1 MKRFLLLICLALCGV
16 AFGFSQNYQ
25 DVVYLKSGSV
35 IRGVVVEQVPGVSL
49 KVQTSDGNMFVY
61 EMSEV
66 EKMTKEASPRQYGR
80 QGNNYGGLQ
89 NLSRGYRPNGYR
101 GFMELGGGPGVG
113 DYGDGFVSFSTS
125 HGGQISPYF
134 FLGAGIGFDYH
145 FGWETISIPIFADLR
160 ANFLDNWIT
169 PYFGAKIGYSVFDI
183 TGFYFNPTLGVDF
196 ALDSR
201 LGFNFSLGYN
211 LQSAVVDS
219 YYYGYYGFYSMS
231 SRRIIG
237 GVTFNTSETY
247 NNSIKTI
254 QPLRISARA
263 ESLLMFRSHYLFNAV
278 AASTAQ
284 ATVQPTIGL
293 LPMPRKPIIS
303 TCAGTEDEPANCAS
317 LCIRPIVSVMP

>member
-25 DVVYLKSGSV
+25 DVVYLKNGSV

-49 KVQTSDGNMFVY
+49 KVQASDGNMFVY

-101 GFMELGGGPGVG
+101 GFMEFGGGPGVG

-134 FLGAGIGFDYH
+134 YLGAGLGFDYH
-145 FGWETISIPIFADLR
+145 IGYQAFFLPIFADLR
-160 ANFLDNWIT
+160 ANFLDNNIT
-169 PYFGAKIGYSVFDI
+169 PYFGAKIGYSVFDV
-183 TGFYFNPTLGVDF
+183 TGFYFNPTFGVDF

-211 LQSAVVDS
+211 LQSAPVDH
-219 YYYGYYGFYSMS
+219 YYYSRYGYSMIS
-231 SRRIIG
+231 KKEIIG
-237 GVTFNTSETY
+237 GITF
-247 NNSIKTI
+247 K
-254 QPLRISARA
+254 
-263 ESLLMFRSHYLFNAV
+263 FGVHF
-278 AASTAQ
+278 
-284 ATVQPTIGL
+284 
-293 LPMPRKPIIS
+293 
-303 TCAGTEDEPANCAS
+303 
-317 LCIRPIVSVMP
+317 

>member
-25 DVVYLKSGSV
+25 DVVYLKNGSV

-160 ANFLDNWIT
+160 ANFLDNNIT
-169 PYFGAKIGYSVFDI
+169 PYFGMKIGYSVFDI

-211 LQSAVVDS
+211 LQSARVGHYS
-219 YYYGYYGFYSMS
+219 YYDYGGYSVS
-231 SRRIIG
+231 IGGLKEIIG
-237 GVTFNTSETY
+237 GITF
-247 NNSIKTI
+247 K
-254 QPLRISARA
+254 
-263 ESLLMFRSHYLFNAV
+263 FGVHF
-278 AASTAQ
+278 
-284 ATVQPTIGL
+284 
-293 LPMPRKPIIS
+293 
-303 TCAGTEDEPANCAS
+303 
-317 LCIRPIVSVMP
+317 